1 MIDLIP
7 LAIGSLIETRTA
19 IILGVLTILYIL
31 YYKKYGF
38 YYFIQK
44 KSYTIGKHRIGK
56 TLPAFPNGWFVVL
69 KSDELAVGETKYVDS
84 HGESLAVFR
93 GNNGKSYVL
102 SAFCAHL
109 GANLG
114 VEGRVVHDSC
124 IQCPFH
130 AWTFDGETGNCVV
143 GKQKIPKEGIK
154 YEYEF
159 DPKTKKCEFNE
170 KNTEQIKIKKYISR
184 EYCGFIYVWFHAKK
198 EDTEGDENEYENFI
212 PPYEPLD
219 FSDTQK
225 TLSHRGVSLNKVNC
239 HMSDIAEN
247 GGDILHFLYIHNE
260 ILPVVL
266 KGSWD
271 AQWVN
276 AADPKLREKM
286 ALPNKKNHEFRKR
299 LLDKYINE
307 ENKQYIG
314 VIHLSNQV
322 KILNS
327 DKGIYFFT
335 LTGFQVG
342 PGLVYL
348 FLDGLFFQTT
358 LFQYIKSKE
367 KYQHDVYHEIYTN
380 SWTPYWFSAL
390 QLRLE
395 VRQVLNDGVVWD
407 NKKFGYKA
415 YFNKNKNDADDYLIK
430 WRKWYSQ
437 FYEGCK
443 EEEEKKKC
451 LDW

>member
-1 MIDLIP
+1 MIDILT
-7 LAIGSLIETRTA
+7 LVFSHLIERKWMLISA
-19 IILGVLTILYIL
+19 VVLIFYAL

-56 TLPAFPNGWFVVL
+56 TLPAFPNGWFVIL
-69 KSDELAVGETKYVDS
+69 RSDELAVGETKYVDA

-93 GNNGKSYVL
+93 ANNGKSYVL
-102 SAFCAHL
+102 AAFCPHL

-114 VEGRVVHDSC
+114 VEGRVIHDSC

-130 AWTFDGETGNCVV
+130 AWTFDGETGNCVI
-143 GKQKIPKEGIK
+143 GKQKIPKEGIR

-159 DPKTKKCEFNE
+159 DEKTKQCEFKE
-170 KNTEQIKIKKYISR
+170 KQTEIVKTKKYISR

-198 EDTEGDENEYENFI
+198 EDKEGDENEYENFT

-219 FSDTQK
+219 FSPTQK
-225 TLSHRGVSLNKVNC
+225 KLAHRGVSLNKVNC

-247 GGDILHFLYIHNE
+247 GGDILHFLYIHSE

-266 KGSWD
+266 KGTWD
-271 AQWVN
+271 AQWVRGD
-276 AADPKLREKM
+276 DPKLREKM
-286 ALPNKKNHEFRKR
+286 TLQNKKNNEYRMK
-299 LLDKYINE
+299 LLDRYITE
-307 ENKQYIG
+307 ENKKYIG
-314 VIHLSNQV
+314 VIHLDNQV
-322 KILNS
+322 KLFNM
-327 DKGIYFFT
+327 DKGMHFFT

-348 FLDGLFFQTT
+348 FIDGMFFETM
-358 LFQYIKSKE
+358 LIQYMKTKE
-367 KYQHDVYHEIYTN
+367 KYHQEVYHEIYTN

-415 YFNKNKNDADDYLIK
+415 YFNKNKNEGDEYLIR

-443 EEEEKKKC
+443 QEEERKSC
-451 LDW
+451 LEW